1 MLEKESKLCHE
12 SGLKLWHAATRE
24 KLLRMGRND
33 KYDDKWGRFLPNQ
46 RFNVDQSPLP
56 FVMQMNRTYEHF
68 DEDQRTTKVWI
79 AQPGA
84 GLEKRQCTLQ
94 ICLRAGEPPQMGKTI
109 FFLILSKWLNQHS
122 LPIIDI
128 SYIKNSIQSQEMR
141 WIYLYRRG
149 GEGL

>member
-1 MLEKESKLCHE
+1 MTNTTR
-12 SGLKLWHAATRE
+12 SGE
-24 KLLRMGRND
+24 D
-33 KYDDKWGRFLPNQ
+33 FLPNQ

-109 FFLILSKWLNQHS
+109 FFLILSNKKYDLFPF
-122 LPIIDI
+122 L
-128 SYIKNSIQSQEMR
+128 
-141 WIYLYRRG
+141 LF
-149 GEGL
+149 